1 MIRFQLVD
9 DNLADYSV
17 KRMCTVLGL
26 NRSSY
31 YKWKNSAPRRRARLV
46 DDAVVAAEIQAIFD
60 AENGVWGAR
69 RITAELNDRK
79 RDNGT
84 TPPAKRIN
92 RKRVARLMRAQNL
105 FGFQKKRRV
114 KTTARDKGRRVFA
127 DLVNR
132 DFTACAANRVLVG
145 DITYLPIADGANMYL
160 ATVIDCF
167 SRKLVGF
174 AIANHMRTELVEE
187 ALENASHLRG
197 GLDGAIF
204 HSDHGSVYT
213 SSQFQAT
220 CKRLGVAQS
229 MGAVGTSAD
238 NSLAESFNAALKREV
253 LKDAKTF
260 ANQLICRRDVFRWCV
275 RYNTCRRHT
284 WCGYQTPDEF
294 ESQAA

>member
-1 MIRFQLVD
+1 
-9 DNLADYSV
+9 
-17 KRMCTVLGL
+17 
-26 NRSSY
+26 
-31 YKWKNSAPRRRARLV
+31 
-46 DDAVVAAEIQAIFD
+46 
-60 AENGVWGAR
+60 
-69 RITAELNDRK
+69 
-79 RDNGT
+79 
-84 TPPAKRIN
+84 
-92 RKRVARLMRAQNL
+92 MRAQNL

-220 CKRLGVAQS
+220 CKRLGVGPVDGRGGEPARIIRSPSRSTQ
-229 MGAVGTSAD
+229 
-238 NSLAESFNAALKREV
+238 LKAGRSS
-253 LKDAKTF
+253 KM
-260 ANQLICRRDVFRWCV
+260 RRPSPI
-275 RYNTCRRHT
+275 N
-284 WCGYQTPDEF
+284 
-294 ESQAA
+294 

>member
-1 MIRFQLVD
+1 MIRFQFVD

-145 DITYLPIADGANMYL
+145 DI
-160 ATVIDCF
+160 
-167 SRKLVGF
+167 
-174 AIANHMRTELVEE
+174 
-187 ALENASHLRG
+187 LR
-197 GLDGAIF
+197 
-204 HSDHGSVYT
+204 
-213 SSQFQAT
+213 
-220 CKRLGVAQS
+220 
-229 MGAVGTSAD
+229 
-238 NSLAESFNAALKREV
+238 
-253 LKDAKTF
+253 
-260 ANQLICRRDVFRWCV
+260 ICRSQTGR
-275 RYNTCRRHT
+275 TCT
-284 WCGYQTPDEF
+284 
-294 ESQAA
+294 

>member
-1 MIRFQLVD
+1 
-9 DNLADYSV
+9 
-17 KRMCTVLGL
+17 
-26 NRSSY
+26 
-31 YKWKNSAPRRRARLV
+31 
-46 DDAVVAAEIQAIFD
+46 
-60 AENGVWGAR
+60 
-69 RITAELNDRK
+69 
-79 RDNGT
+79 
-84 TPPAKRIN
+84 
-92 RKRVARLMRAQNL
+92 MRAQNL

-114 KTTARDKGRRVFA
+114 KTTVRDKGRRVFA

-145 DITYLPIADGANMYL
+145 DITYLPIADGTNMYL

-174 AIANHMRTELVEE
+174 AIADHMRTELVEE

-220 CKRLGVAQS
+220 CRRLGVTQS

-238 NSLAESFNAALKREV
+238 NSLAQVVQRGFKAGGPQRCEDLRQSAYLPQRRIPVVRALQHV
-253 LKDAKTF
+253 PSAHM
-260 ANQLICRRDVFRWCV
+260 V
-275 RYNTCRRHT
+275 RIPNPR
-284 WCGYQTPDEF
+284 
-294 ESQAA
+294 

>member
-1 MIRFQLVD
+1 MIRFQFVD

-92 RKRVARLMRAQNL
+92 RK
-105 FGFQKKRRV
+105 RV

-238 NSLAESFNAALKREV
+238 NSLAESFNAALKRGV
-253 LKDAKTF
+253 LDLTP
-260 ANQLICRRDVFRWCV
+260 V
-275 RYNTCRRHT
+275 R
-284 WCGYQTPDEF
+284 
-294 ESQAA
+294 

>member
-1 MIRFQLVD
+1 RVHDLRATPD
-9 DNLADYSV
+9 P
-17 KRMCTVLGL
+17 T
-26 NRSSY
+26 
-31 YKWKNSAPRRRARLV
+31 RR
-46 DDAVVAAEIQAIFD
+46 D
-60 AENGVWGAR
+60 GA
-69 RITAELNDRK
+69 
-79 RDNGT
+79 T
-84 TPPAKRIN
+84 TPAKRIN
-92 RKRVARLMRAQNL
+92 RKKVARLMRAQNL

-114 KTTARDKGRRVFA
+114 KTTVRDKGRRVFA

-145 DITYLPIADGANMYL
+145 DITYLPIADGTNMYL
-160 ATVIDCF
+160 ATAIDCF
-167 SRKLVGF
+167 SRKLIGF
-174 AIANHMRTELVEE
+174 AIADHMRTELVEE

-220 CKRLGVAQS
+220 CRRLGVTQS

-238 NSLAESFNAALKREV
+238 NSLAESFSAALKREV
-253 LKDAKTF
+253 LKDTKTF

>member
-1 MIRFQLVD
+1 MIRFQFVD

-275 RYNTCRRHT
+275 RYLVRVPNSR
-284 WCGYQTPDEF
+284 
-294 ESQAA
+294 